1 MSIYLNNIMSYIP
14 ELILLIGICVQGIF
28 QRFSKSLTIIFLC
41 FGLISLFLIS
51 FYPNEFYIHLFKI
64 LICLSSGMIYCLS
77 SKRRTMKNIKYFN
90 FIYLFAIIFLMQI
103 NSAQDF
109 LSLYVNIEIFSICI
123 FFLLSIEKTKISF
136 PETMKYLIFSCC
148 SSFFLLLG
156 IAFLYGLTGS
166 LSFQEIYTYLIS
178 SQNYSF
184 STYII
189 PYFLILTG
197 ILFKLGIFPLG
208 NWVVDIYKNIDTKI
222 VTFISVV
229 PKLAIFSALLKILGM
244 LISFETS
251 FILILFALFS
261 GLYGCCYG
269 LKSSNLKVLMA
280 CSSYLNISYML
291 VALALYSRISLSA
304 MFFYWL
310 VYIFMNI
317 GAFSG
322 IMALEHSNLVNKH
335 NCFRGYFYKNPIF
348 ATCFGICILSFIG
361 LPITGGFVAKIYLI
375 AGILNSGIIVLP
387 LLVALFGLMVLSC
400 VFYIKILKNMFII
413 LPYKENILI
422 KTKSANKLILY
433 ACTFLILVI
442 GFYPIWFIK
451 FCELISL
458 YI

>member
-1 MSIYLNNIMSYIP
+1 MSFSLSNVVNYIP
-14 ELILLIGICVQGIF
+14 ELILLIGICVQYF
-28 QRFSKSLTIIFLC
+28 SQKFSKILTIVFICLS
-41 FGLISLFLIS
+41 IVSLFTIS
-51 FYPNEFYIHLFKI
+51 FYPNNFYIHLFKI
-64 LICLSSGMIYCLS
+64 LICLSSGIIYCLS

-90 FIYLFAIIFLMQI
+90 FIYLFAIIFLIQI
-103 NSAQDF
+103 NSAQNF
-109 LSLYVNIEIFSICI
+109 LSLYVNIEIFSICT

-156 IAFLYGLTGS
+156 ISFLYGLTGS
-166 LSFQEIYTYLIS
+166 LCFQEIYTYLIS

-197 ILFKLGIFPLG
+197 LLFKLGVFPFG

-229 PKLAIFSALLKILGM
+229 PKLAIFSALLKVLGV

-269 LKSSNLKVLMA
+269 LKASNLKVLMA

-291 VALALYSRISLSA
+291 VALALYSRISFSA
-304 MFFYWL
+304 MFFYWF

-317 GAFSG
+317 GAFAG
-322 IMALEHSNLVNKH
+322 IMSLEHSNLINKQ

-361 LPITGGFVAKIYLI
+361 LPITGGFIAKIYLI

-422 KTKSANKLILY
+422 KTKSANKLVLY
-433 ACTFLILVI
+433 ACTFVVLII

-451 FCELISL
+451 LCELISL